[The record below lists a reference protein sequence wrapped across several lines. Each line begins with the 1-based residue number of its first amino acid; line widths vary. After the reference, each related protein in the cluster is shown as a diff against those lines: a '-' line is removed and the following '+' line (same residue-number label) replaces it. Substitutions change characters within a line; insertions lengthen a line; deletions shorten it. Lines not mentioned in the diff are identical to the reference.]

1 MLQLAHFTRTIH
13 SDNDDAAQKR
23 SELRE
28 HIARLTAELEA
39 VKQELASATAAVA
52 PSSPPVVQET
62 QQPQQPQQP
71 QQQQK
76 EGAPGGKRGSKKQQK
91 KAAAAANTKKAKK
104 AERVPYGRHP
114 LEQTAKGRRKLH
126 TLLTKRRE
134 LEDRLRYAR
143 LSFASLDP
151 SVLSPNRRATATSS
165 AQTPPQTPN
174 VVEACQ
180 TRVAERKCAAKKD
193 GGGEGGEGEEG
204 AEVNDGCD
212 ALNFAPPRFSARA
225 PMDIEVQGDGCG
237 GGGGG
242 GGAPPRGKLFARE
255 KATTD
260 TSSGI
265 ETCDPAICPDC
276 DAEMI
281 ISHRES
287 VYICMLCY
295 GIRKYTCMNNIGQQS
310 EEANARAHSEYHRV
324 GHFAN
329 YMQMFQAKESK
340 DVPKAIMDIVRAS
353 IKTMAPPEDG
363 IFHIQTIRDI
373 LKQKR
378 LSQFYANATQIWCK
392 INKKPPPTLTPEQE
406 AELYSMFNEIQPAY
420 EKHNTERTNFV
431 FYPYVFRKFCELQG
445 YTHITGFVTHLKA
458 RKRLGSNEQLWKKIC
473 KDLNWEFIPTSW
485 AATHM

>member
-1 MLQLAHFTRTIH
+1 MKRFCKYIETVFTTSGACCHRGSTAGMLQLAHFTRTIH
-13 SDNDDAAQKR
+13 SGNDDATQKR
-23 SELRE
+23 SELKD
-28 HIARLTAELEA
+28 HIARLNTELE
-39 VKQELASATAAVA
+39 KIREELRGANGMAPPPPTVAVA
-52 PSSPPVVQET
+52 SPPGGA
-62 QQPQQPQQP
+62 
-71 QQQQK
+71 QK
-76 EGAPGGKRGSKKQQK
+76 KGAP
-91 KAAAAANTKKAKK
+91 KAKK
-104 AERVPYGRHP
+104 GKANGRERVPYGRHP

-126 TLLTKRRE
+126 TLLAKRRE

-143 LSFASLDP
+143 LNFASLDP
-151 SVLSPNRRATATSS
+151 AAAAPPP
-165 AQTPPQTPN
+165 PPQTPKPRST
-174 VVEACQ
+174 A
-180 TRVAERKCAAKKD
+180 TVAGAAASKKPDDD
-193 GGGEGGEGEEG
+193 GDVH
-204 AEVNDGCD
+204 AEDGD
-212 ALNFAPPRFSARA
+212 ALNFAPPSFTVKSAA
-225 PMDIEVQGDGCG
+225 DFQNESSAAAAS

-242 GGAPPRGKLFARE
+242 GGAVRGKLFAKE
-255 KATTD
+255 K
-260 TSSGI
+260 TSADAHNSI

-340 DVPKAIMDIVRAS
+340 DVPKAVMDIVRDS
-353 IKTMAPPEDG
+353 IKKMAQPEDG

-378 LSQFYANATQIWCK
+378 LSTFYANATQIWCK
-392 INKKPPPTLTPEQE
+392 INKKAPPTLTPQQE
-406 AELYSMFNEIQPAY
+406 AELYSMFNEIQTAY

-445 YTHITGFVTHLKA
+445 YTHITDFLTHLKS
-458 RKRLGSNEQLWKKIC
+458 RKRLGSNELLWKKIC

>member
-1 MLQLAHFTRTIH
+1 MLHLAHFTRTIH

-23 SELRE
+23 SELRN
-28 HIARLTAELEA
+28 HIARLSAELEQ
-39 VKQELASATAAVA
+39 VKEELRHANSAFSSA
-52 PSSPPVVQET
+52 PPPATPPPPSPKAP
-62 QQPQQPQQP
+62 
-71 QQQQK
+71 K
-76 EGAPGGKRGSKKQQK
+76 EAKGAKGKAPKGAKKG
-91 KAAAAANTKKAKK
+91 KAPK

-114 LEQTAKGRRKLH
+114 MEQTAKGRRKLH

-134 LEDRLRYAR
+134 LEDRVRYAR

-151 SVLSPNRRATATSS
+151 SVTSQASASAHASCAPNSPVTPKPPPPPSEKRRK
-165 AQTPPQTPN
+165 PQ
-174 VVEACQ
+174 E
-180 TRVAERKCAAKKD
+180 D
-193 GGGEGGEGEEG
+193 GGGGCGE
-204 AEVNDGCD
+204 AE
-212 ALNFAPPRFSARA
+212 AAPLNFAPPRFSARSA
-225 PMDIEVQGDGCG
+225 SEFHPHDITTTTQDG
-237 GGGGG
+237 GGAGQVTISG
-242 GGAPPRGKLFARE
+242 GGAPARGKLFAKE
-255 KATTD
+255 K
-260 TSSGI
+260 TSADASNTI

-329 YMQMFQAKESK
+329 YMQMFQAKESR
-340 DVPKAIMDIVRAS
+340 DVPKAIMDIVRSS
-353 IKTMAPPEDG
+353 IKKMAQPEDG
-363 IFHIQTIRDI
+363 VFHIQTIRDI

-378 LSQFYANATQIWCK
+378 LSQFYENATQIWCK

-445 YTHITGFVTHLKA
+445 YTHITGFLTHLKS
-458 RKRLGSNEQLWKKIC
+458 RKRLGSNELLWKKIC
-473 KDLNWEFIPTSW
+473 KDLKWEFIPTSW